1 MTIILLLMHYTLI
14 IFSSA
19 HINSLQL
26 PACNLLKI
34 STVSV
39 MKVNCKV
46 LSHIKLDQSY
56 SLLSVRDVSVILELF
71 KAMDVRGE
79 MALDGRKIKIS
90 SRVLSMQ
97 LLLFFSLDIQ
107 FYVFMHSAT
116 DLSKDQIY
124 RVFDMLDVDNSG
136 LLDFDE
142 FYLLVCILLAVRVW

>member
-1 MTIILLLMHYTLI
+1 
-14 IFSSA
+14 
-19 HINSLQL
+19 
-26 PACNLLKI
+26 
-34 STVSV
+34 

-56 SLLSVRDVSVILELF
+56 SLLSARNVSVILELF

-79 MALDGRKIKIS
+79 MALDGRKIKIPQGA
-90 SRVLSMQ
+90 LSMQ
-97 LLLFFSLDIQ
+97 LLLFFPADIQ